1 MTQRMKLAIAFLAAL
16 FLTAA
21 DPPLPGLRVEPAPHG
36 SVLYVRNVYS
46 QPLTAFLIEMV
57 DYPGSRFSHSTD
69 EVAGEGIPAGVEKAI
84 PVSSMLVGAVSP
96 EYVKVQAALYADG
109 ASSGNP
115 EKIKLLIAQR
125 SSRLETARELIHR
138 IETAQSSGTSTPSI
152 VDSLK
157 QWSESLEPI
166 KQAIARA
173 MIAHAM
179 RDLEQQSIET
189 AVTNLKR
196 AEQAIAS
203 SKPPLP

>member
-1 MTQRMKLAIAFLAAL
+1 MKLAIAFLAAL

>member
-1 MTQRMKLAIAFLAAL
+1 MKLSIAFLVAL
-16 FLTAA
+16 PLAAA
-21 DPPLPGLRVEPAPHG
+21 DPPLPGLRVEPAPRG

-46 QPLTAFLIEMV
+46 QALTAFLVELV

>member
-1 MTQRMKLAIAFLAAL
+1 MTPRMKLAIAFLATL
-16 FLTAA
+16 YLTAA

>member
-1 MTQRMKLAIAFLAAL
+1 MKLAIAFLAAL
-16 FLTAA
+16 CLTAA

-96 EYVKVQAALYADG
+96 EYVRVQAAIYADG
-109 ASSGNP
+109 TSSGNP

>member
-1 MTQRMKLAIAFLAAL
+1 
-16 FLTAA
+16 
-21 DPPLPGLRVEPAPHG
+21 
-36 SVLYVRNVYS
+36 
-46 QPLTAFLIEMV
+46 
-57 DYPGSRFSHSTD
+57 
-69 EVAGEGIPAGVEKAI
+69 
-84 PVSSMLVGAVSP
+84 MLVGAVSP